1 MRERRGGSTGTV
13 NISGAAAGSVLYGTV
28 ENNSGLRLRVLDE
41 QPPGRE
47 GPLLGRFVIIAVG
60 DNKHADALWPL
71 LHRETDAAEV
81 LPAIRRRSPS
91 CVSVANTNIL
101 AVEGP

>member
-1 MRERRGGSTGTV
+1 
-13 NISGAAAGSVLYGTV
+13 VL
-28 ENNSGLRLRVLDE
+28 EE
-41 QPPGRE
+41 QAVGRE

-60 DNKHADALWPL
+60 ENKHADALWPL
-71 LHRETDAAEV
+71 LHREIDAAEV
-81 LPAIRRRSPS
+81 LAALRRRSRG